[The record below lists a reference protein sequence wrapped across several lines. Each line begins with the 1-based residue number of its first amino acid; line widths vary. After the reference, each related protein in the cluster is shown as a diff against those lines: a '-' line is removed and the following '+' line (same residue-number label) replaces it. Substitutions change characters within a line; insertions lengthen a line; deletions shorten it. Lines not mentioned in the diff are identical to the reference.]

1 MQANAERY
9 ANHPSAIVT
18 SRATRPWRPLQ
29 SHVALCAVVQ
39 VELPQGGDQVG
50 PCESHHSSDYDETL
64 NSFTKEN
71 EQLVTTCT
79 AKLKSFGSS
88 FCLIS
93 RREVLSLTFQL
104 VKTYTALPSSR
115 EKRPPPFSTPQRGRK
130 PTSGSTL
137 HVFLELIT

>member
-1 MQANAERY
+1 M
-9 ANHPSAIVT
+9 
-18 SRATRPWRPLQ
+18 
-29 SHVALCAVVQ
+29 
-39 VELPQGGDQVG
+39 G

-64 NSFTKEN
+64 KSFTKEN

-88 FCLIS
+88 FYLIS